1 MSPQSSGLV
10 LANLHQVPA
19 FSGFSSLTD
28 LVSQDN
34 LSRMIFKP
42 SLFQEAAARL
52 DVFRDLSE
60 LRAVTALPSLKERIG
75 ASALALDLRHGV
87 QLYGAM
93 MVFPVF
99 NDRPDALES
108 VGSAMSRALK
118 DELTWPQTLTMETLG
133 SFAVSVRRAFDIRED
148 HLTSVQRND
157 LIQIAARLNEA
168 ADGLCAFNPAETYSP
183 IQARKIGALIEVLY
197 GCGFGS
203 DRWRGPA
210 DALHR
215 LTRNWGKFDTTTRRE
230 ELQRLARLAGEILDD
245 VEASYRSL
253 FDPIGATPDFN
264 LAGATA
270 PLIRQLGS
278 LV

>member
-1 MSPQSSGLV
+1 MLV
-10 LANLHQVPA
+10 
-19 FSGFSSLTD
+19 FT
-28 LVSQDN
+28 
-34 LSRMIFKP
+34 
-42 SLFQEAAARL
+42 
-52 DVFRDLSE
+52 
-60 LRAVTALPSLKERIG
+60 
-75 ASALALDLRHGV
+75 
-87 QLYGAM
+87 
-93 MVFPVF
+93 
-99 NDRPDALES
+99 DRPDSLES

-118 DELTWPQTLTMETLG
+118 DELSWPQSLTLETLG

-148 HLTSVQRND
+148 HLTAVQRHD

-183 IQARKIGALIEVLY
+183 IQARKIGVLIEVLY
-197 GCGFGS
+197 GCGFGD

-210 DALHR
+210 DALQR

-245 VEASYRSL
+245 VKASYRTL

-270 PLIRQLGS
+270 PLGRQLES